1 MAKRQTNPVT
11 RTDSLPTQSSLLGR
25 VRDPHDRP
33 GWDEFYA
40 RYRSLILRLALRS
53 GLTEQEAEDALQE
66 TMVAVAKQMPAFRY
80 DPAKGSFRGWLT
92 RIVQCRVVDQFRR
105 RSREPAVEECML
117 EQLAEAGAPAHA
129 AAWDEEWRQYILQ
142 EAVARTRA
150 QVSARQFQLFD
161 LFVLQE
167 AAMADIKRLL
177 NVNAPQVYMA
187 KLRVGAVFRR
197 EMSATREQLEHGT
210 LH

>member
-1 MAKRQTNPVT
+1 MAKKQTNPMT
-11 RTDSLPTQSSLLGR
+11 PTDSLPTRASLLGR

-40 RYRSLILRLALRS
+40 RYRSLILRLARRA
-53 GLTEQEAEDALQE
+53 GLTESEAEDALQD
-66 TMVAVAKQMPAFRY
+66 TMVAVAKQMPAFQY
-80 DPAKGSFRGWLT
+80 DPAKGSFKGWLT

-105 RSREPAVEECML
+105 RSREPAVDETTL
-117 EQLAEAGAPAHA
+117 EQLASAEAPAQA
-129 AAWDEEWRQYILQ
+129 AAWDEEWRQHVLQ
-142 EAVARTRA
+142 QAIARTRA

-161 LFVLQE
+161 LFVLQQ
-167 AAMADIKRLL
+167 AGMPDIKRLL
-177 NVNAPQVYMA
+177 GVNAPQVYMA

-197 EMSATREQLEHGT
+197 EMNATLKELDRGA